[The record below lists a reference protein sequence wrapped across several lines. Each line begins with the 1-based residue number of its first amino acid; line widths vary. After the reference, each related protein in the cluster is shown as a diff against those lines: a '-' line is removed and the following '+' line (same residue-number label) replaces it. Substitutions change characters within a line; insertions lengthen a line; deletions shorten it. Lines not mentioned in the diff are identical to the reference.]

1 MNKPGL
7 LDYTGHIGVLGGSLM
22 AVAQAL
28 VYLYAPLEKAMGA
41 AQKIFY
47 FHLPV
52 AWWCFVSFFVACV
65 AGVAYLKTRDLKWDR
80 LSASVAEIGLICA
93 TLALITGMVWARH
106 SWNVWWTWDP
116 RLTTTLIL
124 WFIYAAYL
132 AVRSMG
138 MSPHRRASICAGIAI
153 IGFLDV
159 PLVFLSARLWRSIH
173 PAVFASR
180 GGGMTSEM
188 AVAVIF
194 SVLSFGVVWLGLILF
209 RYRQQT
215 LISKCTA
222 LMFEDDSILNKGR

>member
-1 MNKPGL
+1 MKSSLSDYAGPIGL
-7 LDYTGHIGVLGGSLM
+7 LGSGLM
-22 AVAQAL
+22 AVAQVL
-28 VYLYAPLEKAMGA
+28 VYIYAPLEKTMGA

-52 AWWCFVSFFVACV
+52 AWWCFASFFLACV
-65 AGVAYLKTRDLKWDR
+65 AGAAYLKTRNFKWDH
-80 LSASVAEIGLICA
+80 LSASAAEIGLVCA
-93 TLALITGMVWARH
+93 TLALVTGMVWARH

-138 MSPHRRASICAGIAI
+138 MPPRRRASLSAGIAI

-173 PAVFASR
+173 PAIFASQ
-180 GGGMTSEM
+180 GGGLTSEM

-194 SVLSFGVVWLGLILF
+194 SVLSFGLVWLALILL
-209 RYRQQT
+209 RYRQRVQAAR
-215 LISKCTA
+215 CEA
-222 LMFEDDSILNKGR
+222 LMQDYDNLQNKD

>member
-1 MNKPGL
+1 MKSSLVNYAGPL
-7 LDYTGHIGVLGGSLM
+7 WLLGGVLM
-22 AVAQAL
+22 AVAQVM
-28 VYLYAPLEKAMGA
+28 VYVYAPLEKSMQE

-47 FHLPV
+47 FHLPI
-52 AWWCFVSFFVACV
+52 AWWCFASFFLACV
-65 AGVAYLKTRDLKWDR
+65 AGAAYLKTRDFKWDR
-80 LSASVAEIGLICA
+80 LSASAAEIGLVCA
-93 TLALITGMVWARH
+93 TLALVTGMIWARH

-124 WFIYAAYL
+124 WFIHAAYL

-138 MSPHRRASICAGIAI
+138 MPPRRRAGLCAGIAI

-188 AVAVIF
+188 AVTVIF
-194 SVLSFGVVWLGLILF
+194 SVLSFGLVWLALILF
-209 RYRQQT
+209 RYRQQVQ
-215 LISKCTA
+215 TA
-222 LMFEDDSILNKGR
+222 RCDALLVADDYC